1 MTTDSASSGQA
12 RGPAE
17 HEVREQIMVAAKE
30 HFSRYGY
37 EKTTVS
43 ELAKSIG
50 FSKAYIYKFFD
61 SKQAIGEAICADC
74 LQGIEAEARTAVAS
88 TSSPSEK
95 LRRLFQSLPA
105 ATLQLF
111 SEDRKLYEIAISA
124 ASGRWPA
131 TLTYEARLQELLRE
145 ILVQGRAEGQFERKT
160 PIDDVTTATYLV
172 LRPYLN
178 PLMLQY
184 SFEDFDVAP
193 TQLANL
199 VLRSLAP

>member
-1 MTTDSASSGQA
+1 MTTESASSGQA

-17 HEVREQIMVAAKE
+17 HDVRHQIMVAAKE
-30 HFSRYGY
+30 HFSLYGY

-74 LQGIEAEARTAVAS
+74 LQGIEAEARAAVAS
-88 TSSPSEK
+88 TTKPSEK
-95 LRRLFQSLPA
+95 LRRLFQSLPN

-111 SEDRKLYEIAISA
+111 SDDRKLYEIAISA

-131 TLTYEARLQELLRE
+131 TISYEARVQELLKE
-145 ILVQGRAEGQFERKT
+145 ILEQGRWEGHFERKT
-160 PIDDVTTATYLV
+160 PIDDVTLATYLV

-184 SFEDFDVAP
+184 SFEHFDVAP
-193 TQLANL
+193 AELANL

>member
-1 MTTDSASSGQA
+1 MTTESVSSGQA

-17 HEVREQIMVAAKE
+17 HDVRHQIMVAAKE
-30 HFSRYGY
+30 HFSLYGY

-74 LQGIEAEARTAVAS
+74 LQAIEAEARAAVAS
-88 TSSPSEK
+88 TTKTPEK
-95 LRRLFQSLPA
+95 LRRLFQALPT

-111 SEDRKLYEIAISA
+111 SEDRKLYEIASTAA
-124 ASGRWPA
+124 ASRWPA
-131 TLTYEARLQELLRE
+131 TLTYEARVQELLKE
-145 ILVQGRAEGQFERKT
+145 ILVQGRWEGEFERKT
-160 PIDDVTTATYLV
+160 PIDDVTLATYLV

-184 SFEDFDVAP
+184 SFEHFDVAP
-193 TQLANL
+193 AELANL
-199 VLRSLAP
+199 VLRSLSP

>member
-1 MTTDSASSGQA
+1 MTTESVSSGQA

-17 HEVREQIMVAAKE
+17 HDVRHQIMVAAKE

-74 LQGIEAEARTAVAS
+74 LQGIEAEARAAVAS
-88 TSSPSEK
+88 TSSPAEK

-131 TLTYEARLQELLRE
+131 TITYEARLQELLKE
-145 ILVQGRAEGQFERKT
+145 ILVQGRWEGQFERKT

-184 SFEDFDVAP
+184 SFEHFDVAP

>member
-1 MTTDSASSGQA
+1 MTNESVSPGHS

-17 HEVREQIMVAAKE
+17 HDVRHQIMVAAKE
-30 HFSRYGY
+30 HFSLYGY

-74 LQGIEAEARTAVAS
+74 LQKIEAEARAAVAS
-88 TSSPSEK
+88 TTKPPEK

-111 SEDRKLYEIAISA
+111 SDDRKLYEIAISA
-124 ASGRWPA
+124 ATGRWPA
-131 TLTYEARLQELLRE
+131 TISYEARVQELLKE
-145 ILVQGRAEGQFERKT
+145 ILVQGRWEGQFERKT
-160 PIDDVTTATYLV
+160 PIDDVTLATYLV

-184 SFEDFDVAP
+184 SFEHFDVAP
-193 TQLANL
+193 AELANL

>member
-1 MTTDSASSGQA
+1 MTTESTASVPS

-17 HEVREQIMVAAKE
+17 HDVRHQIIVAARE
-30 HFSRYGY
+30 HFSHYGY

-74 LQGIEAEARTAVAS
+74 LQGIEADARAAVAS
-88 TSSPSEK
+88 ASSPPEQ

-105 ATLQLF
+105 AVLRLF
-111 SEDRKLYEIAISA
+111 SEDRKLYEIAIFA
-124 ASGRWPA
+124 AAGRWPA
-131 TLTYEARLQELLRE
+131 TLTYEARLQELLRD

-160 PIDDVTTATYLV
+160 PIDDVTIATYLV

-178 PLMLQY
+178 PLLLQH
-184 SFEDFDVAP
+184 SFAHFDVAP

-199 VLRSLAP
+199 VLRSLSP

>member
-1 MTTDSASSGQA
+1 MTTESVSSGLS

-17 HEVREQIMVAAKE
+17 HDVRHQIMVAAKE
-30 HFSRYGY
+30 HFSLYGY

-74 LQGIEAEARTAVAS
+74 LQKIEAEARAAVAS
-88 TSSPSEK
+88 TTKPPEK
-95 LRRLFQSLPA
+95 LRRLFQSLPT

-111 SEDRKLYEIAISA
+111 SDDRKLYEIAISA
-124 ASGRWPA
+124 ATGRWPA
-131 TLTYEARLQELLRE
+131 TISYEARVQELLKE
-145 ILVQGRAEGQFERKT
+145 ILVQGRWEGQFERKT
-160 PIDDVTTATYLV
+160 PIDDVTLATYLV

-184 SFEDFDVAP
+184 SFEHFDVAP
-193 TQLANL
+193 AELANL